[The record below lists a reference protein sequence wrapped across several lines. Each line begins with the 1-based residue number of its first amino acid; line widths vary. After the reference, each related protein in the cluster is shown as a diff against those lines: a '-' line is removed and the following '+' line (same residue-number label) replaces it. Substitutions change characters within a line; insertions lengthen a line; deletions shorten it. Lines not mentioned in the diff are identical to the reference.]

1 MAAVAVG
8 WVADAGAS
16 EADSGMVTVQRPDF
30 VPDPCLDR
38 EAMESLQR
46 EIAAEAIFADEF
58 DFDPAAV
65 ASSARSDAEQT
76 ELGDPATAD
85 DPATGA
91 SELPIVAGIDQAFQS
106 SDGEPAGPGEFDE
119 AVSAVVAMRGGE
131 VIERVHAGSDLQIPY
146 IPGLLSFRE
155 GESILA
161 ALAELSVEPD
171 VLLLDGSGRIHFREA
186 GIATHVGV
194 TVDLPAIGVAKSLL
208 CGTPRPDLAGFD
220 SLDDLPAGTIVQIE
234 ADDAM
239 ETDRGTVVG
248 AAVQTRQF
256 DSPNRS
262 INPLYVS
269 PGHRVGWET
278 AAAIALATAEEY
290 KLPEPIRLA
299 DRWVGELTA
308 AE

>member
-1 MAAVAVG
+1 M
-8 WVADAGAS
+8 
-16 EADSGMVTVQRPDF
+16 TVQRPEF
-30 VPDPCLDR
+30 VPDPSLDR

-46 EIAAEAIFADEF
+46 EIAAEAVFED
-58 DFDPAAV
+58 DLGFDPAQL
-65 ASSARSDAEQT
+65 DTTGQT
-76 ELGDPATAD
+76 TLGFDHETDRTEPAD
-85 DPATGA
+85 DRSAEP
-91 SELPIVAGIDQAFQS
+91 SSDPPIVAGIDQAFRAIDG
-106 SDGEPAGPGEFDE
+106 SDAGPGEFDE
-119 AVSAVVAMRGGE
+119 AVSAVVAMQSGE
-131 VIERVHAGSDLQIPY
+131 VIERVYASSDLEIPY

-155 GESILA
+155 GQSILV

-194 TVDLPAIGVAKSLL
+194 TVDLPAVGVAKSLL
-208 CGTPRPDLAGFD
+208 CGTVQPAAGEAD
-220 SLDDLPAGTIVQIE
+220 GLDGTGNLPAGTILPIE
-234 ADDAM
+234 ADDSM
-239 ETDRGTVVG
+239 ETPPGTVVG

-278 AAAIALATAEEY
+278 AAAIALATAGEY

-299 DRWVGELTA
+299 DQWVGELTT